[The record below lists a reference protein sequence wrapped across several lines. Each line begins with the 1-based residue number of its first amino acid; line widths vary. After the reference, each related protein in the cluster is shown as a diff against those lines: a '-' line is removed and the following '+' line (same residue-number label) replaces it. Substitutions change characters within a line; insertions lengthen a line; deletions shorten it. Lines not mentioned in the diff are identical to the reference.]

1 MPVRPLSSLSSVRLP
16 SALAETVIATV
27 AATALAAAL
36 TATALTAY
44 ADAAT
49 LPVYQDALENGFVD
63 WSWATHDLAETDPVH
78 GGTYSI
84 SMWARNWEGLYF
96 HRDLGWNVSELDT
109 LRCWVRGGGAS
120 SPSIRLVLQEGG
132 SEIGSGDLGSYCPG
146 GAIPVGSWAEATVPL
161 ASIGAVGGV
170 PDGIIFQA
178 FAAADQGTVYL
189 DDIELFGGGGGSAP
203 SDTVDVTVDVSSER
217 RVISPGIYGI
227 NFGSDSEWTE
237 LPYTVRR
244 WGGNS
249 VTRYNYVLDTFN
261 TASDWF
267 YMNIPNDHPD
277 PGQLPDGSA
286 ADRFAEETLTSGADV
301 LLTVPTIGWTPNA
314 REKRWGFSV
323 DLYGEQEETECTAS
337 GWQSWCQEDAGNG
350 ILIGGVPVTGNDPL
364 DTSIPVGPSFAEDW
378 LAHLSTRVG
387 TASQG
392 GIRYYALDNE
402 PMLWSST
409 HRDVHP
415 DPVDY
420 DELWSRSRDYAA
432 AIKASDPGAEVF
444 GPAVWGWCAYFFSA
458 EDGCGPGGDHA
469 AHGGMDVLPWY
480 LDQAKQYE
488 LTHGTRILD
497 YLDIHYYPQ
506 AAGVALSDDESSA
519 TSARR
524 LRSVR
529 SLYDPTYVD
538 ESWIGQP
545 VRLIPRMREWIDEYY
560 PGTKLAITEYN
571 WGGDSGLSSALAQAE
586 VLAVFGREGVDV
598 ATRWVA
604 PAAGSRVADA
614 FRVFLDVDGAGTVL
628 TGTSVH
634 ADASAP
640 DDLGAYA
647 VEAEDG
653 RLFVVAVCRAT
664 SPRLLRVAPGSGWST
679 TALLYRMDGSNSY
692 GPAGTI
698 EGANGTF
705 EIVAPGRSVS
715 VLELASGDTSGS
727 GDDGAPGDGNVPGDG
742 GVGLTDDASSLA
754 LEVTPSPFAGE
765 AQISWRHEGDAPD
778 PVFVQIYAATGRR
791 VRAWIAEGSDASLGR
806 ASWDGKDDAGGSVAA
821 GLYFVRADRGAVT
834 ETVRVVKVR

>member
-1 MPVRPLSSLSSVRLP
+1 MSVSGFLGTTAVATAGAAPLS
-16 SALAETVIATV
+16 
-27 AATALAAAL
+27 
-36 TATALTAY
+36 
-44 ADAAT
+44 
-49 LPVYQDALENGFVD
+49 VYRDELENGFVD

-78 GGTYSI
+78 SGAFSI

-96 HRDLGWNVSELDT
+96 HRDLGWDVSELDT

-132 SEIGSGDLGSYCPG
+132 SEIGSGDLGAFCPAG
-146 GAIPVGSWAEATVPL
+146 VIPVGAWAEATVPL
-161 ASIGAVGGV
+161 ASIGAVGGT
-170 PDGIIFQA
+170 PDGIILQA
-178 FAAADQGTVYL
+178 YAAADQGTVYF
-189 DDIELFGGGGGSAP
+189 DDIELFGGGGGGVP
-203 SDTVDVTVDVSSER
+203 SDTVDVEVDASLER
-217 RVISPGIYGI
+217 RAISPEIYGI
-227 NFGSDSEWTE
+227 NFGSESEWAE

-249 VTRYNYVLDTFN
+249 VTRYNYLLDTFN

-267 YMNIPNDHPD
+267 YMNIPNDHPS
-277 PGQLPDGSA
+277 PGDLPDGSA
-286 ADRFAEETLTSGADV
+286 ADRFAEETIATGADV
-301 LLTVPTIGWTPNA
+301 ILTVPTIGWTPNA

-350 ILIGGVPVTGNDPL
+350 ILIGGIRITGNDPL
-364 DTSIPVGPSFAEDW
+364 DTSIPVGTSFAQDW
-378 LAHLSTRVG
+378 LAHLFTRVG

-420 DELWSRSRDYAA
+420 DELWTRSRDYAA
-432 AIKASDPGAEVF
+432 AIKTIDPGAAVL

-458 EDGCGPGGDHA
+458 ADGCGPGADRA
-469 AHGGMDVLPWY
+469 AHGGVDLLPWY

-488 LTHGTRILD
+488 VAHGTRILD
-497 YLDIHYYPQ
+497 YLDVHYYPQ
-506 AAGVALSDDESSA
+506 ASGVALSDDESSA
-519 TSARR
+519 TAARR

-545 VRLIPRMREWIDEYY
+545 VRLIPRMREWIDQYY

-571 WGGDSGLSSALAQAE
+571 WGGDTGLSSALAQAE
-586 VLAVFGREGVDV
+586 VLAVFGREGVDL

-614 FRVFLDVDGAGTVL
+614 FRVFLDADGLGTSL

-634 ADASAP
+634 ASTNAP
-640 DDLGAYA
+640 DDVGAYA
-647 VEAEDG
+647 VETDDG
-653 RLFVVAVCRAT
+653 RLFVVAICRAT
-664 SPRLLRVAPGSGWST
+664 TARLLRVSPGSEWESS
-679 TALLYRMDGSNSY
+679 AQLYRMDGANPY
-692 GPAGTI
+692 GPVGEVVSTD
-698 EGANGTF
+698 GTF
-705 EIVAPGRSVS
+705 EVPAPGRSVS
-715 VLELASGDTSGS
+715 VLELVAGTTAGYPAGNDGGDEGGPGEPGS
-727 GDDGAPGDGNVPGDG
+727 GAQQPSPV
-742 GVGLTDDASSLA
+742 LA
-754 LEVTPSPFAGE
+754 LRATPSPFSNDLEIFWHNDGE
-765 AQISWRHEGDAPD
+765 ALE
-778 PVFVQIYAATGRR
+778 PVAVEIYSPAGRR
-791 VRAWIAEGSDASLGR
+791 VRSWVIEGEAASGQR
-806 ASWDGKDDAGGSVAA
+806 THWDGRDDEGTPVPAGV
-821 GLYFVRADRGAVT
+821 YFVNARRGEVR
-834 ETVRVVKVR
+834 ESVRVVRLR